1 MKVDHMC
8 QGASCGDGVQGHMM
22 AVEFQAPTMQRW
34 AAAIAAVNKTRD
46 VLFQNCGV
54 GCPPLA
60 PPRVLSQVTIVRTPE
75 SMLGK
80 AGVRV
85 CSELCRPS
93 RLRPF
98 CFGVFSRFRA
108 SCFSETNPNP
118 VFCVGPGS
126 PASGDGVGAQPW
138 GDFCP
143 ETSNMWR
150 SGGDTHAMFDV
161 IVGEVANLAGRGHLA
176 GPGGWNFPD
185 SLEVRGAA
193 AVPPPHPCVCACAC
207 ACACVRACARACV

>member
-1 MKVDHMC
+1 MFGEWGADAVKVDHMC

-85 CSELCRPS
+85 CSESLAPATVL
-93 RLRPF
+93 LRRIF
-98 CFGVFSRFRA
+98 AIQSQLF
-108 SCFSETNPNP
+108 
-118 VFCVGPGS
+118 
-126 PASGDGVGAQPW
+126 
-138 GDFCP
+138 
-143 ETSNMWR
+143 
-150 SGGDTHAMFDV
+150 
-161 IVGEVANLAGRGHLA
+161 L
-176 GPGGWNFPD
+176 
-185 SLEVRGAA
+185 
-193 AVPPPHPCVCACAC
+193 
-207 ACACVRACARACV
+207 